1 MIESGMYLKNTVNGD
16 WMTGGKT
23 FHFAIDTCENF
34 QKYTGSTTCK
44 DNSVVEPLITS
55 FVAVTKLQ

>member
-1 MIESGMYLKNTVNGD
+1 MKLQNTVNGD
-16 WMTGGKT
+16 WSQGGET

-44 DNSVVEPLITS
+44 ENNVVEPMITS
-55 FVAVTKLQ
+55 FIAVTKM